1 MPAPKFSLGDS
12 VVARD
17 GTKARVVTVFDFG
30 EDAAPEYDRQTE
42 KRDVRDSVAEDF
54 IVLAPDAADKPT
66 KKVAAKTEPGAEAGT
81 ESAPVQAGDQLG
93 SN

>member
-17 GTKARVVTVFDFG
+17 GKARVVMVFDFG
-30 EDAAPEYDRQTE
+30 EDAAPEYDLQTE
-42 KRDVRDSVAEDF
+42 KGDVRDSVAEDF

-66 KKVAAKTEPGAEAGT
+66 KKAAGT
-81 ESAPVQAGDQLG
+81 ESVPVQAGDQPG